1 MSSNNSVFDGM
12 FGHMSQVFVDVWGV
26 PFMLKLHDDR
36 EIVVSGIYRE
46 DNIEWSVHDGV
57 EQRMPWPKLDIRRA
71 DLIAAGVLDPEADLD
86 QSELTLN
93 GKTRMLSEIRD
104 DQRVMV
110 KCRVSDF

>member
-1 MSSNNSVFDGM
+1 MDNPSVFDGM
-12 FGHMSQVFVDVWGV
+12 FWHMSQIFSDVWGAPV
-26 PFMLKLHDDR
+26 TLKLHDGR

-46 DNIEWSVHDGV
+46 YNIEWSIHDGV
-57 EQRMPWPKLDIRRA
+57 DQRMPWPKLDIRRA

-86 QSELTLN
+86 QAELTLN